1 MKKIIALLCSVL
13 LLVGVLGISAVA
25 AESYS
30 AGLEVLKTQFT
41 EGEGPEAEGFSIEY
55 LYFSPVKEA
64 DTEKYPL
71 VVWLHGMWDGSY
83 NGRQIKNNGIG
94 YWTSEEF
101 QSRFPSGGAFIMAPR
116 SPEEQFI
123 YWEDRT
129 VYPLRAAIDDFVAQN
144 KDNVDVTRIYVGGY
158 SMGGKMTLKMIT
170 AYPEM
175 FAAAF
180 PICPAW
186 SPDEASLQ
194 LIRDMPIWL
203 TCGMNDNAVNYN
215 GVARTWQNI
224 CGVSNRNSVNRF
236 SSMTKTVM
244 PDGSPAPSGHESWQ
258 AVAHDMFSYEW
269 GDYPNMSTV
278 DGNGNE
284 VKFSYPDG
292 MISWLS
298 QFTSDYDG
306 TAATDSGNIT
316 VEDSDTCIETF
327 IRSLF
332 GRIFVT
338 IVKVIDKISDLF

>member
-1 MKKIIALLCSVL
+1 MKKIIAVLCTVL
-13 LLVGVLGISAVA
+13 LLSGILGVTAMA
-25 AESYS
+25 AEPYS
-30 AGLEVLKTQFT
+30 AGLEVLKAQFT
-41 EGEGPEAEGFSIEY
+41 EGKGPETEGLAIDY

-64 DTEKYPL
+64 DTAKYPL

-83 NGRQIKNNGIG
+83 SGRQVKNNGIG

-101 QSRFPSGGAFIMAPR
+101 QQRFPAGGAFIMAPR

-129 VYPLRAAIDDFVAQN
+129 VYPLRAAIDDFIAQN
-144 KDNVDVTRIYVGGY
+144 KDNIDVTRIYVGGY

-194 LIRDMPIWL
+194 CFKDVPIWL
-203 TCGMNDNAVNYN
+203 TCGMNDNAVNYK
-215 GVARTWQNI
+215 GVAKTWNNI
-224 CGVSNRNSVNRF
+224 CSVSNRNSVNRF
-236 SSMTKTVM
+236 SSMTETVM

-269 GDYPNMSTV
+269 GAYPNMSTV

-284 VKFSYPDG
+284 VNFTYPDG

-306 TAATDSGNIT
+306 SAATDSGN
-316 VEDSDTCIETF
+316 VEENWSGICIDTL
-327 IRSLF
+327 IRSIF

-338 IVKVIDKISDLF
+338 VIKVADKIKDLF

>member
-1 MKKIIALLCSVL
+1 MKKIISLLCSI
-13 LLVGVLGISAVA
+13 LVILGALSLTAFA
-25 AESYS
+25 AEPYS
-30 AGLEVLKTQFT
+30 AGIEVLKTQFKDGAGSET
-41 EGEGPEAEGFSIEY
+41 EGFAIDY
-55 LYFSPVKEA
+55 LYFSPVQENDNK
-64 DTEKYPL
+64 KYPL

-83 NGRQIKNNGIG
+83 SGRQIKNNNIS
-94 YWTSEEF
+94 YWTSAEF

-116 SPEEQFI
+116 SPEEKII

-129 VYPLRAAIDDFVAQN
+129 VYPLRAAIDDFIAQN
-144 KDNVDVTRIYVGGY
+144 KENIDITRIYIGGY

-194 LIRDMPIWL
+194 IIKDMPIWL
-203 TCGMNDNAVNYN
+203 TCGMNDNAVNYK
-215 GVARTWQNI
+215 GVEKTWNNI
-224 CGVSNRNSVNRF
+224 CAVSNKNSVNRF
-236 SSMTKTVM
+236 SSMTQTVM

-278 DGNGNE
+278 DGKGNE
-284 VKFSYPDG
+284 VKFTYPDG

-298 QFTSDYDG
+298 QFTSDFDG
-306 TAATDSGNIT
+306 SAASDSGNIE
-316 VEDSDTCIETF
+316 VQDDESCIAGF
-327 IRSLF
+327 FRSVF
-332 GRIFVT
+332 GKVFVT
-338 IVKVIDKISDLF
+338 LVKIIDKVSDLF

>member
-1 MKKIIALLCSVL
+1 MKKIIAILCTLMLLAGTVS
-13 LLVGVLGISAVA
+13 ISALA
-25 AESYS
+25 AEPYS
-30 AGLEVLKTQFT
+30 AGLDVLKTQFT
-41 EGEGPEAEGFSIEY
+41 EGKGPETEGFAIDY

-94 YWTSEEF
+94 YWTSAEF

-116 SPEEQFI
+116 SPEEKII

-129 VYPLRAAIDDFVAQN
+129 VYPLRAAIDDFIAQN
-144 KDNVDVTRIYVGGY
+144 KDNIDLSRIYVGGY

-186 SPDEASLQ
+186 SPDEDSLQ
-194 LIRDMPIWL
+194 IIKDTPIWL

-215 GVARTWQNI
+215 GVARTWANI
-224 CGVSNRNSVNRF
+224 CATSNKNAVNRF
-236 SSMTKTVM
+236 SSMTETVM

-284 VKFSYPDG
+284 VKFTYPDG

-306 TAATDSGNIT
+306 AAATDSGNIK
-316 VEDSDTCIETF
+316 VEKSGICIDML
-327 IRSLF
+327 IRGLF

-338 IVKVIDKISDLF
+338 LVKVVDKTTDLF